1 MKKLKEFIVVGVFDN
16 RRLIAVDAQSNP
28 LDKSTFICKYEDG
41 GDKWRVID
49 RATGLLI
56 SHGKTKK
63 ECIQRF
69 NDKLSDYHYYKE
81 TNPYY
86 KKQITQFN
94 ELREKEVAEWQAL
107 VN

>member
-1 MKKLKEFIVVGVFDN
+1 MKKAKEFIVVGAFGA
-16 RRLIAVDAQSNP
+16 RRLIAVDVQINP
-28 LDKSTFICKYEDG
+28 LDTSTFICKYEDG
-41 GDKWRVID
+41 GDKWRVVD

-69 NDKLSDYHYYKE
+69 IDKLSDYHYYKE

-86 KKQITQFN
+86 KKQTAQFN
-94 ELREKEVAEWQAL
+94 ELRKEVE
-107 VN
+107 NG